1 MNKNYEKSEL
11 TILSNWWLNIDK
23 QLLICFLI
31 LSFFGITISFTI
43 KPGGSYVDQVS
54 IINAF
59 TIQSIYLLFGIF
71 IFIFISFFSLK
82 NLKKYAPT
90 IFILLL
96 IIITLTI
103 VPGFSIEQKGSTRW
117 LNLIFITLMPVELIK
132 PIFCIGL
139 ALILENKINDRNNK
153 KYLISLIVYILIA
166 LILIRQPDIG
176 QLVIISSI
184 FVSSFFLSGFSFPAL
199 IGIIIMGLISFI
211 GIYFFNFNV
220 QNRINA
226 FFSPEQYDVS
236 QANRSINA
244 FKEGGFFGVGPGE
257 GHLKYEL
264 QESHTDYIF
273 AVIGEE
279 YGAIGCLVILLL
291 FFYIAYRVFHRAY
304 DEKDHFIQ
312 LSLFSLTVYLS
323 FQTIIHCAVNLNLIP
338 STGMTL
344 PFISYGGS
352 SVLGIALT
360 LGLILLLTK
369 KRHI

>member
-1 MNKNYEKSEL
+1 MSRDDNKNEL
-11 TILSNWWLNIDK
+11 TVISNWWFNIDK
-23 QLLICFLI
+23 HLLICFLL
-31 LSFFGITISFTI
+31 LSFVGLNMSFTI
-43 KPGGSYVDQVS
+43 KPGGLIVNQVS
-54 IINAF
+54 IFNAF
-59 TIQSIYLLFGIF
+59 TIQSAYLLFGVLIF
-71 IFIFISFFSLK
+71 ICISFLELK
-82 NLKKYAPT
+82 NLKKYVPFL
-90 IFILLL
+90 FILTL
-96 IIITLTI
+96 IILAITM
-103 VPGFSIEQKGSTRW
+103 VPGFGIERKGSSRW
-117 LNLIFITLMPVELIK
+117 LDLIMITLMPIELVK

-139 ALILENKINDRNNK
+139 ALVLENKTNK
-153 KYLISLIVYILIA
+153 SNGKYFYSFMLYLFIA
-166 LILIRQPDIG
+166 LILIKQPDIG

-184 FVSSFFLSGFSFPAL
+184 FISSFFLSGFSFSAL
-199 IGIIIMGLISFI
+199 LGIIIIGLISFV
-211 GIYFFNFNV
+211 GIYFLNFNV

-236 QANRSINA
+236 QVNRSINA
-244 FKEGGFFGVGPGE
+244 FKEGGFFGVGQGE
-257 GHLKYEL
+257 GQLKNSL

-279 YGAIGCLVILLL
+279 YGAVGSLAILFL
-291 FFYIAYRVFHRAY
+291 FFYIAYRVFYRAY

-323 FQTIIHCAVNLNLIP
+323 FQTLVHCAVNLNLIP

-352 SVLGIALT
+352 SILGIALT